1 MSLIDL
7 KEYLRKMID
16 NFSTTID
23 LEMTILNTDPFMR
36 LAWTGELY
44 NKRPNVFNEN
54 GTLLSHWKN
63 SYTFK
68 VIHSKKSIIAID
80 TQQYAKT
87 SSNLSQYKNKQY
99 YSVICTPILIDDAVE
114 GVIVIASINKE
125 QQKILIAKQNE
136 LLKYLENLS
145 DLIASKAK
153 ENRLLEKTLNVKKE
167 LTSVV
172 DTIQEGILFYS
183 SKEGILHINPHA
195 KLYLHCNN
203 KKVRTTLLKE
213 IIKLAQDTISKQKN
227 QIDQIY
233 KNIDNVQFSLQLQ
246 SYLVE
251 NDPQKVLCI
260 INPLSKI
267 QNDITQND
275 FEENNVE
282 RAIVY
287 ASPSMHHLL
296 KTTEIIAPSPL
307 NVLITG
313 ESGTGKELFARVIH
327 SHSQR
332 RGHPFV
338 AVNCASIPENLLES
352 ELFGYENGA
361 FTGARKGGK
370 IGKFLLANHGTL
382 FLDEIGELPLYMQ
395 SKLLRVLS
403 EQQID
408 PIGSINPIHID
419 VRFIAAT
426 NKDLEKMMINK
437 EFREDLY
444 YRLNVIPL
452 NIPPLRDRKEDIPVL
467 VKYFITKYNA
477 KLGKNIQTIS
487 QEALQILQ
495 SYDWPGNVR
504 ELENCVEYMIAFEK
518 DSILSPANIPKSIV
532 KIDSEISH
540 QLNNDILLRPLKSSV
555 KDYEKHL
562 LERINEKYQGHP
574 TKNEILEI
582 CKILHISIASYYRKL
597 KGE

>member
-1 MSLIDL
+1 MSLIEL
-7 KEYLRKMID
+7 KEYLGKMID
-16 NFSTTID
+16 NFSTVID
-23 LEMTILNTDPFMR
+23 LEMTILNTNPFMR

-54 GTLLSHWKN
+54 GMLRPHWKN

-68 VIHSKKSIIAID
+68 VIQSKKSIIAID
-80 TQQYAKT
+80 TRQYAKT
-87 SSNLSQYKNKQY
+87 SINLSQYKNKQY
-99 YSVICTPILIDDAVE
+99 YSVICTPILIDDVVE

-125 QQKILIAKQNE
+125 QQDTLIAKQKQ

-153 ENRLLEKTLNVKKE
+153 ENRLLEKTLAVKKE
-167 LTSVV
+167 LASVV

-183 SKEGILHINPHA
+183 IEEGILHINPHA
-195 KLYLHCNN
+195 KAYLHFTN
-203 KKVRTTLLKE
+203 KKVHSILLKE
-213 IIKLAQDTISKQKN
+213 IIKLAQNTVKKQKN

-251 NDPQKVLCI
+251 DDCQKVLCI

-275 FEENNVE
+275 SEENNVE

-287 ASPSMHHLL
+287 ASPSIRNLL

-327 SHSQR
+327 AHSQR

-426 NKDLEKMMINK
+426 NKDLNKMMSNK

-452 NIPPLRDRKEDIPVL
+452 AIPPLRDRKEDIPAL
-467 VKYFITKYNA
+467 VKYFIAKYNI
-477 KLGKNIQTIS
+477 KLGKAIQRIAQDT
-487 QEALQILQ
+487 LQILQ

-504 ELENCVEYMIAFEK
+504 ELENCIEYMIAFENG
-518 DSILSPANIPKSIV
+518 SILSSSHIPKNILKANSETSI
-532 KIDSEISH
+532 
-540 QLNNDILLRPLKSSV
+540 QFTNDVFLQPLKTSV
-555 KDYEKHL
+555 KNYERQL
-562 LERINEKYQGHP
+562 LEKINDKYQGHP
-574 TKNEILEI
+574 AKNQILDI
-582 CKILHISIASYYRKL
+582 CRILHISIASYYRKL

>member
-99 YSVICTPILIDDAVE
+99 YSVICTPILIDDTVE

-203 KKVRTTLLKE
+203 KKVCTTLLKE
-213 IIKLAQDTISKQKN
+213 IIKVAQDTISKQKN
-227 QIDQIY
+227 RIDQIY

-287 ASPSMHHLL
+287 ASPTPRNL
-296 KTTEIIAPSPL
+296 
-307 NVLITG
+307 
-313 ESGTGKELFARVIH
+313 
-327 SHSQR
+327 
-332 RGHPFV
+332 
-338 AVNCASIPENLLES
+338 SIPCRN
-352 ELFGYENGA
+352 
-361 FTGARKGGK
+361 
-370 IGKFLLANHGTL
+370 
-382 FLDEIGELPLYMQ
+382 
-395 SKLLRVLS
+395 
-403 EQQID
+403 
-408 PIGSINPIHID
+408 
-419 VRFIAAT
+419 
-426 NKDLEKMMINK
+426 
-437 EFREDLY
+437 
-444 YRLNVIPL
+444 
-452 NIPPLRDRKEDIPVL
+452 
-467 VKYFITKYNA
+467 
-477 KLGKNIQTIS
+477 
-487 QEALQILQ
+487 
-495 SYDWPGNVR
+495 
-504 ELENCVEYMIAFEK
+504 
-518 DSILSPANIPKSIV
+518 
-532 KIDSEISH
+532 
-540 QLNNDILLRPLKSSV
+540 
-555 KDYEKHL
+555 
-562 LERINEKYQGHP
+562 
-574 TKNEILEI
+574 
-582 CKILHISIASYYRKL
+582 
-597 KGE
+597 